1 MYGDGNFKY
10 TPPSLHRSSSS
21 KGISFILGAG
31 PIESA
36 VEDAKEKVKN
46 DSDNEESSDEEQME
60 DIEEPEGILEFK
72 PRQHMTC
79 VNKLPKVGQ
88 YVNLNSYE
96 CYFAV

>member
-21 KGISFILGAG
+21 NGLSFILGAG

-46 DSDNEESSDEEQME
+46 EENNKNTSNDFVINFTFYNHNQEQKNNYYI
-60 DIEEPEGILEFK
+60 DTVYGFIVSLFK
-72 PRQHMTC
+72 
-79 VNKLPKVGQ
+79 
-88 YVNLNSYE
+88 
-96 CYFAV
+96 F

>member
-46 DSDNEESSDEEQME
+46 EENNKNTSNDFIINFTFYNHNQEQKNNYYI
-60 DIEEPEGILEFK
+60 DTVYGFIVSLFK
-72 PRQHMTC
+72 
-79 VNKLPKVGQ
+79 
-88 YVNLNSYE
+88 
-96 CYFAV
+96 F

>member
-1 MYGDGNFKY
+1 MYGDGAFKY

-46 DSDNEESSDEEQME
+46 EENNKNTSNDFVINFTFYNHNQKQKNNYYIDTVYGFIVS
-60 DIEEPEGILEFK
+60 LFK
-72 PRQHMTC
+72 
-79 VNKLPKVGQ
+79 
-88 YVNLNSYE
+88 
-96 CYFAV
+96 F